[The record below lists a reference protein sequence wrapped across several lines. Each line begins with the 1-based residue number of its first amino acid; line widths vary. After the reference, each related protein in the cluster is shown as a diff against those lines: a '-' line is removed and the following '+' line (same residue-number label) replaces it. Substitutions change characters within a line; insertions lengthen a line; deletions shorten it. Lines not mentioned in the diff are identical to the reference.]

1 MYARLVQ
8 KKKNTNTRETSETM
22 FLKDGGYTRNVKA
35 QKRNFTLAIFKF
47 HLSFALRSSITSL
60 DSWSFFNVMVDD
72 MNNLTFCTKTL
83 LLCSC
88 SLHTTNKI
96 KHGMFHSRLPPS
108 NSFCC
113 THLTSK
119 SLEVTV
125 RQVGK

>member
-1 MYARLVQ
+1 MHGLFKRRKTRTHARRL
-8 KKKNTNTRETSETM
+8 KTM

-113 THLTSK
+113 FYLK
-119 SLEVTV
+119 IKALAMTV